1 MDFLVANS
9 NGEPVMIL
17 IIIAIVVIAAGI
29 VVYYFLSSTNTKNK
43 KPTINKPVNFEV
55 ANDLSD
61 NNIEEIPNKFQ
72 EEFMED
78 VLEENL
84 PEIEKEEEKT
94 SNNIA
99 SLLEQMQQDLDDSE
113 TAKVEKYEE
122 EQEERKLWGRKNNN
136 SKVVAMPQTQQVKMV
151 ISQPT
156 TFDQAATICDLLKQ
170 KKSVIVNLEYVNK
183 DVARRIVDFISG
195 GVYALD
201 GYIQK
206 VSNSIFLVAPSN
218 YEITNEM
225 AREEIKN
232 KLSVSWL
239 KNNNVNN

>member
-1 MDFLVANS
+1 MAGAIMNKVWNLFGMDQ
-9 NGEPVMIL
+9 GEI
-17 IIIAIVVIAAGI
+17 
-29 VVYYFLSSTNTKNK
+29 
-43 KPTINKPVNFEV
+43 E
-55 ANDLSD
+55 DLED
-61 NNIEEIPNKFQ
+61 
-72 EEFMED
+72 ED
-78 VLEENL
+78 VYDYE
-84 PEIEKEEEKT
+84 
-94 SNNIA
+94 
-99 SLLEQMQQDLDDSE
+99 
-113 TAKVEKYEE
+113 YEE
-122 EQEERKLWGRKNNN
+122 EEPEVEEKRSFIKRN
-136 SKVVAMPQTQQVKMV
+136 KVVAMPQQAIKMV

-156 TFDQAATICDLLKQ
+156 SFEQSEEICGFLKE

-225 AREEIKN
+225 AREEMKS

-239 KNNNVNN
+239 RNNNVNN

>member
-1 MDFLVANS
+1 MSGALMNKVWDLFGMDSQEAEDYEDEN
-9 NGEPVMIL
+9 
-17 IIIAIVVIAAGI
+17 
-29 VVYYFLSSTNTKNK
+29 VYDYEDEEDVEEDRKIFGRNKNK
-43 KPTINKPVNFEV
+43 
-55 ANDLSD
+55 
-61 NNIEEIPNKFQ
+61 
-72 EEFMED
+72 
-78 VLEENL
+78 
-84 PEIEKEEEKT
+84 
-94 SNNIA
+94 
-99 SLLEQMQQDLDDSE
+99 
-113 TAKVEKYEE
+113 
-122 EQEERKLWGRKNNN
+122 
-136 SKVVAMPQTQQVKMV
+136 VVSMPQAQTNAIKMV

-156 TFDQAATICDLLKQ
+156 TFEQSDEICSFLKE

-239 KNNNVNN
+239 KNNGIN